1 MLTFI
6 SISVPPPCYRSS
18 MHVKYPGHSAEVAV
32 LGSLSL
38 IVLMISVDVKQ
49 HLNSN
54 PEMSALR
61 SCVKVE
67 VAVLGSPSLIVL
79 VVSVDYLALNIEHGP
94 ACRRLPQGW
103 LLVVDDL

>member
-1 MLTFI
+1 
-6 SISVPPPCYRSS
+6 

-32 LGSLSL
+32 LGSPSL
-38 IVLMISVDVKQ
+38 IVLMVSVDVKQ

-54 PEMSALR
+54 PGMSALW
-61 SCVKVE
+61 SFSKVK

-79 VVSVDYLALNIEHGP
+79 MVSVDYLTLNIELGT
-94 ACRRLPQGW
+94 ACRGLPQGW